1 MRVAVCQLRPVPGDV
16 RWNADAVVRAIGCA
30 DADLV
35 VFPEMFLTGYA
46 RPDADGAS
54 EALERICDAAS
65 ASGAV
70 AVVGAPMM
78 EGGRLFNCA
87 VACSDSMTVYRKIHL
102 PSFGPFSE
110 GDVFS
115 PGSEPAV
122 FRCGGMRVGLS
133 VCYDIFFPELTKA
146 CSMSG
151 ADVNVC
157 ISASPVSSRPFFE
170 RVLPARALECTS
182 YLVFAN
188 NIGDQGGMEFFGGS
202 RVLSPLG
209 ETIAQS
215 EEEGI
220 IVSDIDADTLSE
232 ARLGRPVLKDTVW
245 LGPVVGER

>member
-16 RWNADAVVRAIGCA
+16 RGNADAAVRAIGDA

-46 RPDADGAS
+46 CPDADGAS
-54 EALERICDAAS
+54 EALERICGAAS

-78 EGGRLFNCA
+78 DGGRLYNCA

-110 GDVFS
+110 GDAFS

-122 FRCGGMRVGLS
+122 FRCSGMRVGLS

-146 CSMSG
+146 CSMAG
-151 ADVNVC
+151 ADINVC

-188 NIGDQGGMEFFGGS
+188 NIGEQGGMEFFGGS

-209 ETIAQS
+209 ETIVQS

-220 IVSDIDADTLSE
+220 IVSDIDAEMLSE
-232 ARLGRPVLKDTVW
+232 ARLGRPVLNDTVR

>member
-1 MRVAVCQLRPVPGDV
+1 MRVAVCQLRTVPEDV
-16 RWNADAVVRAIGCA
+16 RGNADAAVRAIVDA

-46 RPDADGAS
+46 CPDADGAS

-78 EGGRLFNCA
+78 EEGRLFNCA

-146 CSMSG
+146 CSMAG
-151 ADVNVC
+151 ADINVC

-188 NIGDQGGMEFFGGS
+188 NIGEQGGMEFFGGS

-209 ETIAQS
+209 ETIVQS

-220 IVSDIDADTLSE
+220 IVSDIDAEMLSE
-232 ARLGRPVLKDTVW
+232 ARLGRPVLKDTVR